1 MMIVQQQAIVLY
13 GSMFCTHSCCPHA
26 AKHVSLLD
34 AFGLDVYL
42 AVFTMVVIENPL
54 PSRSWITSIFG
65 IMGLEMKTKKLTN
78 HLCTQF

>member
-1 MMIVQQQAIVLY
+1 MTMMMMIVQQQAIVLY

-54 PSRSWITSIFG
+54 PSRS
-65 IMGLEMKTKKLTN
+65 
-78 HLCTQF
+78 